1 MGAMAKDKSR
11 ASRKLIAEALLTA
24 TSVLGDITISKN
36 NLRAYLNNN
45 QLKDSEHNIPQ
56 GDLTASDFD
65 NLAGL
70 IDDEQI
76 AKLKNHEK
84 SKIGDVTISQKI
96 VKNHQRFTLL
106 LTIISYQQLPRYY
119 RKFALLRPSF
129 VTIGQSMNTT
139 SGPLVPQVKFSTQF
153 TNLAAYS

>member
-1 MGAMAKDKSR
+1 M
-11 ASRKLIAEALLTA
+11 
-24 TSVLGDITISKN
+24 
-36 NLRAYLNNN
+36 
-45 QLKDSEHNIPQ
+45 
-56 GDLTASDFD
+56 TASDFD

-84 SKIGDVTISQKI
+84 SKIGDVTISQEDSEKSSKI
-96 VKNHQRFTLL
+96 YTTPNHN
-106 LTIISYQQLPRYY
+106 IISAITKVLQ
-119 RKFALLRPSF
+119 KIRPIEAF
-129 VTIGQSMNTT
+129 IRDDRPVMNTT